1 MSHKVV
7 LILGAGPHIGALSAK
22 AFAAQGWKV
31 ALVAR
36 SLKDGYSSE
45 GYLQIPGDLSQSQQV
60 PSFFDKVTKALA
72 IPSVVIY
79 NGAVRSVVN
88 AKDSL
93 SALSISQIELEMAV
107 NCTSAIVAA
116 QQAVVGFKQ
125 LPPDAS
131 RTFIYTGNKLHLATL
146 EQVPLF
152 NVGKS
157 AAASLIHTASKSY
170 RDAGFKFYYTNERLE
185 DGSQAGAD
193 FDGPTRAALHV
204 QLAND
209 SKQGPWNYSFVKGKG
224 YVEFGNLIE
233 E

>member
-31 ALVAR
+31 GLVAR
-36 SLKDGYSSE
+36 SLHEGYSSE
-45 GYLQIPGDLSQSQQV
+45 GYLQIPGDLSQPQQV
-60 PSFFDKVTKALA
+60 PSFFDKVSKALG

-79 NGAVRSVVN
+79 N
-88 AKDSL
+88 
-93 SALSISQIELEMAV
+93 ALSFSQIELEMAV
-107 NCTSAIVAA
+107 NCNSAIVAA
-116 QQAVVGFKQ
+116 QQAAVGFKQ
-125 LPPDAS
+125 LPEDAS
-131 RTFIYTGNKLHLATL
+131 KTFIYTGNKLHLVTL

-170 RDAGFKFYYTNERLE
+170 RDAGFKFNYTNERLD
-185 DGSQAGAD
+185 DGSQA
-193 FDGPTRAALHV
+193 GPTRAALHV

-209 SKQGPWNYSFVKGKG
+209 PKQGPWNYSFVKGKG
-224 YVEFGNLIE
+224 YVEFDNLVE

>member
-1 MSHKVV
+1 M
-7 LILGAGPHIGALSAK
+7 L
-22 AFAAQGWKV
+22 
-31 ALVAR
+31 
-36 SLKDGYSSE
+36 
-45 GYLQIPGDLSQSQQV
+45 
-60 PSFFDKVTKALA
+60 
-72 IPSVVIY
+72 
-79 NGAVRSVVN
+79 GAVRSVVN

-170 RDAGFKFYYTNERLE
+170 RDAGFK
-185 DGSQAGAD
+185 
-193 FDGPTRAALHV
+193 
-204 QLAND
+204 
-209 SKQGPWNYSFVKGKG
+209 
-224 YVEFGNLIE
+224 
-233 E
+233 